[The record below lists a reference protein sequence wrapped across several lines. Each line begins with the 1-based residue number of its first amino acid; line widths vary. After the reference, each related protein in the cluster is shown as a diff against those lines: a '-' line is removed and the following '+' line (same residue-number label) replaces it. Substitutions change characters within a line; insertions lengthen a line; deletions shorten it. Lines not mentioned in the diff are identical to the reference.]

1 MVIREW
7 SSYPAVVQSLVSKV
21 FSPLRFCCRHPH
33 HCRDG
38 RPAGLFPSSL
48 SPVHSHLP
56 SMISLTY
63 KFDCVTCLHGI
74 LPVGLLQALSPVCAL
89 AHLPIFPP
97 HCIQAIKE
105 PQAVFIP
112 RSVVFLPLLCFA
124 RATPLLGTL
133 FPGLLLLLFRLANL
147 PSSFKSKL

>member
-56 SMISLTY
+56 SMIDHLSKPEARRRQSRVAPGPGTS
-63 KFDCVTCLHGI
+63 
-74 LPVGLLQALSPVCAL
+74 LSPASVLWL
-89 AHLPIFPP
+89 ASW
-97 HCIQAIKE
+97 CSRVASC
-105 PQAVFIP
+105 PQNNQ
-112 RSVVFLPLLCFA
+112 VVDRRRLSLRLPLHDRGSGGICGIYNVVK
-124 RATPLLGTL
+124 RTPAKLTKG
-133 FPGLLLLLFRLANL
+133 PR
-147 PSSFKSKL
+147 PSNP